1 MDRSAQSIVVVYDDG
16 STREFDKNF
25 FAVASQD
32 NVGAH
37 VTAHCNM
44 GFTIVGAAVLC
55 ASALRNAFKEKDMS
69 RVDSFFFTVRVIR
82 DWLRT
87 LFTALK
93 EVPHE

>member
-1 MDRSAQSIVVVYDDG
+1 MDRSSQSIVVVYEDG

-37 VTAHCNM
+37 VTIHCNM
-44 GFTIVGAAVLC
+44 GFIIAGAAVLC
-55 ASALRNAFKEKDMS
+55 ASSLRSAFKEKDMS
-69 RVDSFFFTVRVIR
+69 RVDRFFFTAKVIR
-82 DWLRT
+82 DWLRA

-93 EVPHE
+93 EETL